1 MDKNQVLA
9 FIKQKLA
16 DGTVTSADVASLAPA
31 AAAASPLGSQA
42 PAGDRHSLVAKVLY
56 ALGALIVIIGAG
68 ILVADNWNTLGSGGR
83 IFVAVA
89 FHEPAHDATLPA
101 QAVAALIA
109 AAFFGFAAVRSKL
122 PVPVLGFA
130 GAAT

>member
-83 IFVAVA
+83 ILVSLGLSLIAYVFGLVSAARGNRAVA
-89 FHEPAHDATLPA
+89 S
-101 QAVAALIA
+101 VAYVVSVASAPFCFSLS
-109 AAFFGFAAVRSKL
+109 F
-122 PVPVLGFA
+122 
-130 GAAT
+130 